1 MKKKNKKSYEILSAH
16 LKKLQKEN
24 PKFSA
29 RSLSLKL
36 GLSPAFL
43 TNVLSG
49 KRLLPIKRL
58 EAFCQ
63 ILKIDEFD
71 RHEIKKR
78 LILEKLDLQ
87 NLTDHVAPNKSNTHQ
102 ELLPEGQFRLMRYWW
117 NFAILDLL
125 TCFNSKG
132 FTKVEILSSI
142 PVQEAALD
150 ISLNELL
157 QMNLIHKQNEFYFKT
172 EEHLKLPTRGPN
184 PVTRN
189 FYKSVLTLAQ
199 QTLDKTDPAD
209 FEKRLIT
216 TISCAVNPAQVPK
229 AKIRLAEALAEIRDI
244 LTEGNCTDVY
254 FLQAQ
259 LFSVLK

>member
-1 MKKKNKKSYEILSAH
+1 MKKRNKKSYEILSAH

-49 KRLLPIKRL
+49 KTPLPMKRL
-58 EAFCQ
+58 ESFCQ

-71 RHEIKKR
+71 KQEIKER
-78 LILEKLDLQ
+78 LVLEKLDLPHMI
-87 NLTDHVAPNKSNTHQ
+87 DRSIAKKSNTHQ

-132 FTKVEILSSI
+132 FTKTEILSSI
-142 PVQEAALD
+142 PVQETALD

-157 QMNLIHKQNEFYFKT
+157 QMNLIHQKDGFYFKT

-199 QTLDKTDPAD
+199 QALDKTDQED

-216 TISCAVNPAQVPK
+216 TLSCSVNPTQVPK
-229 AKIRLAEALAEIRDI
+229 AKMKLAEALAEIRDI
-244 LTEGNCTDVY
+244 LTEGECTDVY